1 MKPLRRWLDAEA
13 RLAGALLDLVFP
25 PCCAGCGAELAT
37 GVLCERCAPLVE
49 RIASPRCPRCGVP
62 FEGAGAD
69 HLCSRCILAPPRFAS
84 AAAAF
89 EYAGPLADGLRALK
103 YGPRAERI
111 EPLARLWRE
120 TSPALPAVDVAVPV
134 PLHPVKIRAR
144 GFNQTVQL
152 ALPLLRARGLRLDCG
167 ALVRRRTGDSQ
178 ASLTLRERRA
188 APLGAFA
195 ATSRAARLAG
205 RRVLLIDD
213 VMTTG
218 ATAGECARVLLAA
231 GAAEVHVA
239 VMART
244 VKLSG

>member
-1 MKPLRRWLDAEA
+1 VTPLRRGLSFSTRFAA
-13 RLAGALLDLVFP
+13 ALVDLVFP

-69 HLCSRCILAPPRFAS
+69 HLCARCILDAPRFAS

-111 EPLARLWRE
+111 EPLSRLWRE
-120 TSPALPAVDVAVPV
+120 ACPALPPVELAVPV
-134 PLHPVKIRAR
+134 PLHRAKLRAR
-144 GFNQTVQL
+144 GFNQTVQV
-152 ALPLLRARGLRLDCG
+152 ALPLLRDRGLRLDCRV
-167 ALVRRRTGDSQ
+167 LVRLRAGDSQ
-178 ASLTLRERRA
+178 ASLTLAERRR
-188 APLGAFA
+188 APRGAFA
-195 ATSRAARLAG
+195 ATRRAARLAG
-205 RRVLLIDD
+205 RRVLLLDD

-218 ATAGECARVLLAA
+218 ATADECARVLLAA

-239 VMART
+239 VLART
-244 VKLSG
+244 VKLSA

>member
-1 MKPLRRWLDAEA
+1 MQRGFEIAA

-37 GVLCERCAPLVE
+37 GVLCERCAPHVE
-49 RIASPRCPRCGVP
+49 RIASPRCPRCGIP

-69 HLCSRCILAPPRFAS
+69 HLCSRCILEPPRFAS
-84 AAAAF
+84 AVAAF
-89 EYAGPLADGLRALK
+89 EFAGPLADGLRALK

-120 TSPALPAVDVAVPV
+120 ACPALPAVEVAVPV
-134 PLHPVKIRAR
+134 PLHPAKLRAR
-144 GFNQTVQL
+144 GFNQTVQM

-167 ALVRRRTGDSQ
+167 ALVRRRPGDSQ
-178 ASLTLRERRA
+178 ASLTLRERRE
-188 APLGAFA
+188 APRGAFA
-195 ATSRAARLAG
+195 ATARATRLAG
-205 RRVLLIDD
+205 RRVLLLDD

-218 ATAGECARVLLAA
+218 ATANECARVLLAA

-239 VMART
+239 VVART